1 MSASEKLDSMMRAA
15 AREASLTQVRS
26 LSVRVGD
33 DDGDYVELAGGVPGG
48 APSPGAAARAKRDRL
63 LEVLGS
69 PTTKG
74 GRQKGIARWRFRDV
88 FRLWRLAFKGDWRQD
103 AMVGVVVVAHVIAQ
117 VISLSLPVYSGQ
129 IFSELTG
136 GDSHGEAANGDRLA
150 RQLVEAIGVILVY
163 ILLSCTASVLLML
176 AGIRWRAALTS
187 ELQRVYMLAGRSL
200 AFYKVQLF
208 DCDNPDQRIA
218 ADTANFTKLCCGGVA
233 PPLSSV
239 GAQLIQNLSLAI
251 AATVV
256 SFKRAGWRVTLI
268 SYAYNIVTILL
279 NVAISFPIAAST
291 AAQGAH
297 EGHFRRAHVRL
308 QTYAESIALYG
319 AQGAE
324 HAQLEA
330 RLVPVIANQRK
341 LTLEYFRLIVAIT
354 FSGCGGGLIGL
365 MIAAVSIWSG
375 EREVYSIAELSEVL
389 GTLDLL
395 SAALQALPALLPEIA
410 TIAGLSKRV
419 IELHRTLD
427 AINAAPPP
435 PVATTDATDA
445 FGCADL
451 SFSIPDGTR
460 TLARALS
467 LTVSGPGGSVLIVGE
482 SGCGKS
488 SLLRCLVGLWDADA
502 GTIFRPRGSSVHG
515 GVFLLPQKPY
525 MCVGSLRMQVCFPL
539 LPETD
544 EALARAQDARILEL
558 LGSVALGEAAAQ
570 FGLDS
575 NLAWEDVLSVGE
587 QQRLSFARLL
597 FHAPRFAALDEA
609 TSALDLEIEAKCMQ
623 LVVDAGIAL
632 LSVAHRPSVARFHQ
646 FVLRLRRDGT
656 HALAPIDPATGL
668 SEATAQA
675 PQAARR

>member
-1 MSASEKLDSMMRAA
+1 MRTA
-15 AREASLTQVRS
+15 AREVSLTQMRS
-26 LSVRVGD
+26 LSVRMDD
-33 DDGDYVELAGGVPGG
+33 DDGDDGETGVAGS
-48 APSPGAAARAKRDRL
+48 APAPDAAARAKRDVL

-69 PTTKG
+69 PTARA
-74 GRQKGIARWRFRDV
+74 GRQKRIARWRFRDV
-88 FRLWRLAFKGDWRQD
+88 FRLWRLAFKGDCRQD
-103 AMVGVVVVAHVIAQ
+103 AIFGVVVVANVIAQ

-129 IFSELTG
+129 IISELTG
-136 GDSHGEAANGDRLA
+136 GDTHGEAANGDRLA
-150 RQLVEAIGVILVY
+150 HQLAEAIGVILVY
-163 ILLSCTASVLLML
+163 VLLSCSASVVLML
-176 AGIRWRAALTS
+176 TGISWRAALTS
-187 ELQRVYMLAGRSL
+187 ELQRLYMLAGRSL
-200 AFYKVQLF
+200 AFHKVQLF

-239 GAQLIQNLSLAI
+239 ISQLIQSLSLAI

-256 SFKRAGWRVTLI
+256 SVKRAGWRITLI
-268 SYAYNIVTILL
+268 SYAYNILTILL
-279 NVAISFPIAAST
+279 NVAISLPIAAST

-297 EGHFRRAHVRL
+297 EGNFRRAHVRL

-330 RLVPVIANQRK
+330 RLTPVIVNQRK
-341 LTLEYFRLIVAIT
+341 LTLEYFRLIVSIT
-354 FSGCGGGLIGL
+354 FSGVGGGLIGL
-365 MIAAVSIWSG
+365 MIAAVSVWSG
-375 EREVYSIAELSEVL
+375 ERKVYSIAELSEVL

-419 IELHRTLD
+419 IDLHRTLD
-427 AINAAPPP
+427 TINNAPPP
-435 PVATTDATDA
+435 AVEPSDSLDS

-467 LTVSGPGGSVLIVGE
+467 FKVSGPGGSVLIVGE

-488 SLLRCLVGLWDADA
+488 SLLRCLVGMWDADA
-502 GTIFRPRGSSVHG
+502 GAIFRPRGASVRG

-525 MCVGSLRMQVCFPL
+525 MCVGTLRMQVCFPL
-539 LPETD
+539 LPEAD
-544 EALARAQDARILEL
+544 EALGRAQDVRILEL
-558 LGSVALGEAAAQ
+558 LDAVALGEAATQ

-575 NLAWEDVLSVGE
+575 SLAWEDVLSVGE

-609 TSALDLEIEAKCMQ
+609 TSALDLEIEARCMQ

-656 HALAPIDPATGL
+656 HELTPIEPAHGI
-668 SEATAQA
+668 EASGH
-675 PQAARR
+675 